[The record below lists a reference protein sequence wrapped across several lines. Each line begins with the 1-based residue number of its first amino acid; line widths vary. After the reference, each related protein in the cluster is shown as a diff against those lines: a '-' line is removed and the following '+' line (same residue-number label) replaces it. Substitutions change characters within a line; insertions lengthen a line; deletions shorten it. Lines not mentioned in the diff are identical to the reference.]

1 MRHDSDARQLSVIL
15 PPAAC
20 RLPPA
25 ACRLPPAAC
34 RRQCPPTPPPYVA
47 LVRNPLH
54 QVL

>member
-25 ACRLPPAAC
+25 ACRLPPAVSAH
-34 RRQCPPTPPPYVA
+34 A
-47 LVRNPLH
+47 APLRSPG
-54 QVL
+54 